1 MTDLT
6 AYEQA
11 LVERVARA
19 LFRAENFDPNE
30 PSPNEPL
37 PCPPWRR
44 HYPDARAALTA
55 LGLLGPSR
63 TAWIAPVEPNIGM
76 VRALTASWDDELKL
90 FAAKWAVGTF
100 REDYQNMIA
109 AAMRDA
115 HLKEGRQ

>member
-19 LFRAENFDPNE
+19 MHEYDTADPERTWDNT
-30 PSPNEPL
+30 PAVTQNYL
-37 PCPPWRR
+37 RVGAKHILR
-44 HYPDARAALTA
+44 A

-63 TAWIAPVEPNIGM
+63 TAWIAPWEATAENGLM
-76 VRALTASWDDELKL
+76 LAGRDALVTEESKHVYVADYV
-90 FAAKWAVGTF
+90 AAIF
-100 REDYQNMIA
+100 

-115 HLKEGRQ
+115 HLKEGGA